1 MAEIKS
7 TLDLVM
13 EKTRNLSLSP
23 EERADQKNKE
33 IRSQIRGLIQKF
45 QDQTISSDRFE
56 SDYRILLKDFNL
68 SEDDL
73 LIKEICRQIE
83 PGKDNTALFGLLVQ
97 FKVSELD
104 GITSALQDF
113 EKTLNAA
120 AEQRSKT
127 IKDELAKAHHIFGSA
142 VVPNLD
148 IDEVW
153 QENREQIKAEF
164 EKKLEQAK
172 NRLLGEHS

>member
-1 MAEIKS
+1 M
-7 TLDLVM
+7 
-13 EKTRNLSLSP
+13 
-23 EERADQKNKE
+23 Q
-33 IRSQIRGLIQKF
+33 
-45 QDQTISSDRFE
+45 
-56 SDYRILLKDFNL
+56 KDFNL
-68 SEDDL
+68 SEDDP
-73 LIKEICRQIE
+73 LIKEICGQIE
-83 PGKDNTALFGLLVQ
+83 PGKDNTALLGLLVQ
-97 FKVSELD
+97 FKVSELE

-113 EKTLNAA
+113 DRTLHAA
-120 AEQRSKT
+120 AQQRSKT
-127 IKDELAKAHHIFGSA
+127 IKNELAKAHYISGSA